1 MTSARFVT
9 ELTATVF
16 DTTTKNRIDVR
27 EDGDGM
33 DLIEVLYTEGES
45 EPIIFPWIE
54 PAMARELATNLIRV
68 ADHIEARKRE

>member
-1 MTSARFVT
+1 
-9 ELTATVF
+9 
-16 DTTTKNRIDVR
+16 
-27 EDGDGM
+27 M

-54 PAMARELATNLIRV
+54 PAMARELAVNLIRV